1 MIDPFPRSE
10 NQDKL
15 PKRSLVDPIR
25 HHRIDR
31 QYDKIMLYI
40 IMLFGDGA
48 LMECFLSK
56 KGRWEKA
63 DLN

>member
-10 NQDKL
+10 NENKL
-15 PKRSLVDPIR
+15 PKRSLVNPIR
-25 HHRIDR
+25 HYRINR

-40 IMLFGDGA
+40 KLLICNEL
-48 LMECFLSK
+48 LMACFLSK

-63 DLN
+63 DSN